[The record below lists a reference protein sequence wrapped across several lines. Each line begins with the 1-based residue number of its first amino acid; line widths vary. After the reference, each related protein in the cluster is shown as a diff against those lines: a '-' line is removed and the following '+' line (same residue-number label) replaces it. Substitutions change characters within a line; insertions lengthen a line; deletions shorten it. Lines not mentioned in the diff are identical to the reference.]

1 MAKVRRSTE
10 SADALALGGR
20 ADPNAHPPGR
30 NEIGGSTLGWYYP
43 GFAHGRSTDATA
55 RLNAQSA
62 SVTRLNAKAL
72 NVTRDRVDP
81 NALDVVSRL
90 REAGFQAL
98 LVGGCVRD
106 LLLGAAPKDFDV
118 ATDAT
123 PEQVRRLFRRSRMV
137 GRRFKIAH
145 VHYGREFVEV
155 STFRKL
161 LAADEDG
168 DHTAHPTGLILR
180 DNAYGTLDEDAFRRD
195 FTVNALYYDPHD
207 NEILDF
213 VGGYKDIERHR
224 LRCIGDPLER
234 LREDPVRLLRAIRF
248 QAKLGFDLDAGITR
262 DENLTAERL
271 TAIPPARLFEEFT
284 KLFLTGHAANAWEIV
299 RASPVRGVLFPT
311 VPPDNPLIRMAMDNT
326 DRRIAED
333 KPVTPG
339 FLIAVMLWDD
349 YRSRIDELLAS
360 TGAKHKP
367 MEAALVAAHE
377 AIAAQRLTISIP
389 RRFSS
394 FVHDTWHLQERLETR
409 RPKLVLRTLQHPRF
423 RAAYDFLLLRAA
435 AGTADRDL
443 ARWWE
448 AIQEVDSERRD
459 DMLTALRAD
468 DPGNKRRRRGRRR
481 TRRRQ
486 DA

>member
-1 MAKVRRSTE
+1 M
-10 SADALALGGR
+10 
-20 ADPNAHPPGR
+20 NAH
-30 NEIGGSTLGWYYP
+30 
-43 GFAHGRSTDATA
+43 
-55 RLNAQSA
+55 SA
-62 SVTRLNAKAL
+62 AVTRLNAEAL

-81 NALDVVSRL
+81 NALDVVTRL
-90 REAGFQAL
+90 KKAGFQAL

-161 LAADEDG
+161 LAADEAG
-168 DHTAHPTGLILR
+168 DHAAHPTGLILR
-180 DNAYGTLDEDAFRRD
+180 DNAYGTIDEDAFRRD

-213 VGGYKDIERHR
+213 VGGIEDIERHF
-224 LRCIGDPLER
+224 LRCIGNPRER
-234 LREDPVRLLRAIRF
+234 LREDPVRLLRAMRF
-248 QAKLGFDLDAGITR
+248 KAKLGFDLDAGITR

-284 KLFLTGHAANAWEIV
+284 KLFLTGHAANAWRIIES
-299 RASPVRGVLFPT
+299 SPVRGALFPT
-311 VPPDNPLIRMAMDNT
+311 TPPDSPLIRAAMENT
-326 DRRIAED
+326 DGRIAEE
-333 KPVTPG
+333 KPVTAG
-339 FLIAVMLWDD
+339 FLLAVMLWED
-349 YRSRIDELLAS
+349 YRSRCRELAAS
-360 TGAKHKP
+360 GGEAERKP
-367 MEAALVAAHE
+367 REAALVAAHE

-394 FVHDTWHLQERLETR
+394 FVHDIWHLQERLEKR
-409 RPKLVLRTLQHPRF
+409 KPKLVHRVLNHPRF
-423 RAAYDFLLLRAA
+423 RGAYDFLLLRSATGA
-435 AGTADRDL
+435 VEPGI

-448 AIQEVDSERRD
+448 EIQHADAERRD
-459 DMLTALRAD
+459 AMLQALGAPAPD
-468 DPGNKRRRRGRRR
+468 SRRRRRRR
-481 TRRRQ
+481 RRRKRPEGSH
-486 DA
+486 

>member
-1 MAKVRRSTE
+1 M
-10 SADALALGGR
+10 
-20 ADPNAHPPGR
+20 
-30 NEIGGSTLGWYYP
+30 
-43 GFAHGRSTDATA
+43 
-55 RLNAQSA
+55 
-62 SVTRLNAKAL
+62 
-72 NVTRDRVDP
+72 TRDRVDP

-90 REAGFQAL
+90 KEAGFQAL

-106 LLLGAAPKDFDV
+106 LLLGAAPQDFDV

-161 LAADEDG
+161 LAADEEG
-168 DHTAHPTGLILR
+168 DHAAHPTGLILR

-207 NEILDF
+207 EEILDF
-213 VGGYKDIERHR
+213 VGGIEDIERHC
-224 LRCIGDPLER
+224 LRCIGNPRER
-234 LREDPVRLLRAIRF
+234 LREDPVRLLRAMRF

-284 KLFLTGHAANAWEIV
+284 KLFLTGYAANAWRIV

-311 VPPDNPLIRMAMDNT
+311 VPPDSPLIRLAMNNT
-326 DRRIAED
+326 DQRIVDD

-339 FLIAVMLWDD
+339 FLLAVLLWED
-349 YRSRIDELLAS
+349 YRSRIDELTAS
-360 TGAKHKP
+360 GSATRKP
-367 MEAALVAAHE
+367 KEAAPVAAHE

-389 RRFSS
+389 RRFSN
-394 FVHDTWHLQERLETR
+394 FVDDVWHLQERLETR
-409 RPKLVLRTLQHPRF
+409 RPKQVPRTLHHPRF
-423 RAAYDFLLLRAA
+423 RAAYDFLLLRAEI
-435 AGTADRDL
+435 GTVDQGLAD
-443 ARWWE
+443 WWE
-448 AIQEVDSERRD
+448 EIQSADGERRD
-459 DMLTALRAD
+459 AMLNALGGG
-468 DPGNKRRRRGRRR
+468 PSGNKRRRRRRRGGRRR
-481 TRRRQ
+481 E
-486 DA
+486 DG

>member
-1 MAKVRRSTE
+1 MQGA
-10 SADALALGGR
+10 A
-20 ADPNAHPPGR
+20 
-30 NEIGGSTLGWYYP
+30 
-43 GFAHGRSTDATA
+43 
-55 RLNAQSA
+55 
-62 SVTRLNAKAL
+62 VTKLNAKAL
-72 NVTRDRVDP
+72 NVTRERVDP

-90 REAGFQAL
+90 KEAGFQAL

-168 DHTAHPTGLILR
+168 DHAAHPTGLILR

-195 FTVNALYYDPHD
+195 FTVNALYYDPHGD
-207 NEILDF
+207 EILDF
-213 VGGYKDIERHR
+213 VGGIEDIERHC
-224 LRCIGDPLER
+224 LRCIGNPRER
-234 LREDPVRLLRAIRF
+234 LREDPVRLLRAMRF

-284 KLFLTGHAANAWEIV
+284 KLFMTGHAVNAWRIV
-299 RASPVRGVLFPT
+299 RASPVRAVLFPN
-311 VPPDNPLIRMAMDNT
+311 VPPGSPLIELAMENT
-326 DRRIAED
+326 DLRIADD

-339 FLIAVMLWDD
+339 FLLAVMLWED
-349 YRSRIDELLAS
+349 YRSRTEELTAPGS
-360 TGAKHKP
+360 AKRKP
-367 MEAALVAAHE
+367 REAALVAAHE

-389 RRFSS
+389 RRFSN
-394 FVHDTWHLQERLETR
+394 FVHDIWHLQERLETR
-409 RPKLVLRTLQHPRF
+409 RPKQVLRTLNHLRF
-423 RAAYDFLLLRAA
+423 RAAYDFLMLRAA
-435 AGTADRDL
+435 VGTADRGLVD
-443 ARWWE
+443 WWE
-448 AIQEVDSERRD
+448 AMQEVDGERRD
-459 DMLTALRAD
+459 AMVNALRPSA
-468 DPGNKRRRRGRRR
+468 PGTKRRRRRRRRGRRR
-481 TRRRQ
+481 
-486 DA
+486 DDV